1 MKHKYTLIKD
11 ADNKQLVIREYGEL
25 DKDAMSLLCEESFD
39 QKTVKAAI
47 KEGGNTLVSTLR
59 TKNLYPPGVYAVQIA
74 QAVEQLYG
82 SNREEPLDLLFD
94 DLDAITGKED
104 VPPAVEDIEEE
115 EGEGLD
121 DLLDD
126 EVGDDFDNKI
136 DIGKLNSS
144 LKVADDEDGVADEG
158 K

>member
-11 ADNKQLVIREYGEL
+11 SDNHQLVIREYGEL
-25 DKDAMSLLCEESFD
+25 DKDVMSLLCEESFD

-47 KEGGNTLVSTLR
+47 KEGRNALVSTLR

-74 QAVEQLYG
+74 QAVEQLYN
-82 SNREEPLDLLFD
+82 SKRKEPLDLLFD
-94 DLDAITGKED
+94 DLDVIIEKEES
-104 VPPAVEDIEEE
+104 PPAVEEIEE

-144 LKVADDEDGVADEG
+144 LKVADDENGAGDDG